1 MLTLNP
7 LVTVPRASC
16 KRGRAQS
23 AEYLNGK
30 CAQAY
35 PDPRVRTLSS
45 RGRNSGLAGPHFI
58 PGPVRSREDTTG
70 EIRPPAA
77 APKQPQAPSTQLD
90 PRTRTPSMGFL
101 VVCERVQLSA
111 SSCLFSITR
120 QSSVKL
126 RLVKESGAALP
137 DDRLLSKGAIGEKY
151 RPAAL
156 FNRNTLAE
164 QNV

>member
-1 MLTLNP
+1 
-7 LVTVPRASC
+7 
-16 KRGRAQS
+16 
-23 AEYLNGK
+23 
-30 CAQAY
+30 
-35 PDPRVRTLSS
+35 
-45 RGRNSGLAGPHFI
+45 
-58 PGPVRSREDTTG
+58 
-70 EIRPPAA
+70 
-77 APKQPQAPSTQLD
+77 
-90 PRTRTPSMGFL
+90 MGFL